1 MAPASRTPDYSD
13 ADPVRWGAVDAYFEE
28 QLAPA
33 DPALDAALTDNAAA
47 GLPPQDVSA
56 LQGQMLALL
65 VRLSGGARV
74 LEVGTLGGYSTIW
87 LARALPAGGQV
98 FSLEIDQHHADV
110 ARACVD
116 DAGVGAAVDIHV
128 GPALETLPTLAGP
141 FDLVFIDAD
150 KENNAAYLRLALERC
165 APGALVVVDNVV
177 RDGRVAE
184 APDHDDSPAVRGVRE
199 VVALVAGEPR
209 LEVVT
214 ALQTVGVKGWDGM
227 LLARVQG

>member
-1 MAPASRTPDYSD
+1 MS
-13 ADPVRWGAVDAYFEE
+13 AVATHAEVEAWFVDHLGLHDE
-28 QLAPA
+28 
-33 DPALDAALTDNAAA
+33 ALDRARTRAAA
-47 GLPPQDVSA
+47 EGLPDIAVSPA
-56 LQGQMLALL
+56 EGAFLGLL
-65 VRLSGGARV
+65 TRLRGARRV

-98 FSLEIDQHHADV
+98 FSLEIDPHHAAV

-150 KENNAAYLRLALERC
+150 KENNPAYVRLALERS
-165 APGALVVVDNVV
+165 APGTLVVVDNVV
-177 RDGRVAE
+177 RDGRVAD
-184 APDHDDSPAVRGVRE
+184 APGPDDSPTIRGVRE
-199 VVALVAGEPR
+199 VVDLVASDPR
-209 LEVVT
+209 LETVT
-214 ALQTVGVKGWDGM
+214 ALQSVGVKGWDGM

>member
-1 MAPASRTPDYSD
+1 MS
-13 ADPVRWGAVDAYFEE
+13 AVATHAEVEAWFVDHLGLHDE
-28 QLAPA
+28 
-33 DPALDAALTDNAAA
+33 ALDRARTRAAA
-47 GLPPQDVSA
+47 EGLPDIAVSPA
-56 LQGQMLALL
+56 EGAFLGLL
-65 VRLSGGARV
+65 TRLRGARRV

-98 FSLEIDQHHADV
+98 FSLEIDPHHAAV

-116 DAGVGAAVDIHV
+116 DAGVGAAVDIRV

-150 KENNAAYLRLALERC
+150 KENNAGYLRLALERC
-165 APGALVVVDNVV
+165 APGALVVIDNVV
-177 RDGRVAE
+177 RDGRVAD
-184 APDHDDSPAVRGVRE
+184 APDDGDAPAIRGVRE
-199 VVALVAGEPR
+199 VVELVAADPR
-209 LEVVT
+209 LEDVT